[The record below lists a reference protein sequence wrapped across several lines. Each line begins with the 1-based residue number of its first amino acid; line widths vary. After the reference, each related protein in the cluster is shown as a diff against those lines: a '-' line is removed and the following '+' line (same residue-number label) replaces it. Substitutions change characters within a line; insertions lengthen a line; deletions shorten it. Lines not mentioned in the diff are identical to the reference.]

1 MNAEQ
6 IKFEIMGSKFSN
18 DQLNEIVDA
27 VKYARARLTE
37 QNKRGMRLGD
47 QVSFTSSK
55 TGRVMQGTVEKI
67 AIKFVTVKTNMGLWR
82 VPANMLTIV
91 EKELA

>member
-27 VKYARARLTE
+27 VKYARARLRENT
-37 QNKRGMRLGD
+37 KRSLGYGD

-67 AIKFVTVKTNMGLWR
+67 AIKFVTVKTNMGLWK

>member
-6 IKFEIMGSKFSN
+6 IKFEIMGSKFTN
-18 DQLNEIVDA
+18 DQLNEIIDA
-27 VKYARARLTE
+27 VKYARARITE
-37 QNKRGMRLGD
+37 RNKRSLRMGD

-82 VPANMLTIV
+82 VPANMLTVV

>member
-1 MNAEQ
+1 ME
-6 IKFEIMGSKFSN
+6 K
-18 DQLNEIVDA
+18 
-27 VKYARARLTE
+27 
-37 QNKRGMRLGD
+37 NKRSLRYGD
-47 QVSFTSSK
+47 EVSFTSSK

-67 AIKFVTVKTNMGLWR
+67 AIKFVTVKTMTGLWK

>member
-37 QNKRGMRLGD
+37 RNKRGMRLGD

-55 TGRVMQGTVEKI
+55 SGRVMQGTVEKI
-67 AIKFVTVKTNMGLWR
+67 AIKFVTVKTNMGLWK

>member
-37 QNKRGMRLGD
+37 RNKRGMRLGD

>member
-37 QNKRGMRLGD
+37 RNKRGMRLGD

-55 TGRVMQGTVEKI
+55 TGRDMQGTVEKI

>member
-27 VKYARARLTE
+27 VKYARARLRENT
-37 QNKRGMRLGD
+37 KRSLRYGD
-47 QVSFTSSK
+47 EVSFNSSK

>member
-18 DQLNEIVDA
+18 DQLNEIIDA

-37 QNKRGMRLGD
+37 RNKRGMRLGD

-67 AIKFVTVKTNMGLWR
+67 AIKFVTVKTMMGLWK

>member
-67 AIKFVTVKTNMGLWR
+67 AIKFVTVKTMTGLWK